1 MPSYVY
7 FISDGHGHIK
17 IGKADNTTER
27 LKELQV
33 GNPFRL
39 HQILN
44 IMVNSPEVAFDM
56 ERTLHRYFKNYQME
70 GEWFRE
76 RPVMEV
82 ICQERVK
89 IGKHHFMGLNRKEK
103 IFEDES

>member
-1 MPSYVY
+1 MPSFVY

-27 LKELQV
+27 MKELQV

-44 IMVNSPEVAFDM
+44 IMVDSQETAYNM
-56 ERTLHRYFKNYQME
+56 ESALHRHFKNYQME

-76 RPVMEV
+76 RPVMDEISKEWV
-82 ICQERVK
+82 HIEKYRFK
-89 IGKHHFMGLNRKEK
+89 GLNRIKNRG
-103 IFEDES
+103 